1 MSYLRST
8 MSQKRF
14 CKLVILPIK
23 NEILVDL
30 ELKNII
36 NSNLASQKARKID
49 LKKYPNI
56 NII

>member
-1 MSYLRST
+1 

-49 LKKYPNI
+49 
-56 NII
+56 

>member
-1 MSYLRST
+1 MWISDIT
-8 MSQKRF
+8 
-14 CKLVILPIK
+14 IK

-49 LKKYPNI
+49 KKNQNM

>member
-49 LKKYPNI
+49 LKNI
-56 NII
+56 QT